1 MKLPS
6 LTTLFSLFTVLTRP
20 PYVLS
25 QTSNQV
31 AVSQKKQTSAF
42 FNNAFYLHALQSEL
56 ITDEQ
61 NSKVI
66 MTYNKYS
73 LKIKTIEE
81 RIINSKYF
89 WKAIEQGK
97 FTFDELAND
106 YDCFTNELALRAL
119 THNVISFKTLRHMR
133 SLDPVLGEIK
143 NSNTDPELT
152 ISIKLIQ
159 FDMQAY
165 KQLLRQKILEDSKTQ
180 KIHLSK
186 RDKQFLENASL
197 ISLEKLSDGSFD
209 FISAQKFDKKIPTV
223 YTAILESEA
232 FLRAKEKNQTI
243 ENTLISIYGNIVDM
257 VLAFYPENEFIIL
270 NQLQDIFIQDLF
282 YQGLEENLYT
292 WEHVRNYPKLF
303 ANHYIFKA
311 ICLDLQP
318 IDFFIEN
325 YDERQINS
333 SSSIKSSEETQND
346 KSTAMVTT
354 NEGTQSQEF
363 PLTILNSEKNIL
375 KYQTY
380 DESHYRKDL
389 LKNLDDIYDIT
400 NGYKLSDADREFLE
414 NLPLSTL
421 EELFRNNLSSFSAET
436 LEKIKCGQDDSQ
448 PAKPSIVPMVS
459 NTRINWASHFK
470 SHVNNPN
477 KKSTNEEEA
486 THSFTA

>member
-1 MKLPS
+1 
-6 LTTLFSLFTVLTRP
+6 
-20 PYVLS
+20 
-25 QTSNQV
+25 
-31 AVSQKKQTSAF
+31 
-42 FNNAFYLHALQSEL
+42 
-56 ITDEQ
+56 
-61 NSKVI
+61 
-66 MTYNKYS
+66 MTYNNYS

-133 SLDPVLGEIK
+133 NLDPVLGEIK
-143 NSNTDPELT
+143 NSNTDLELT

-186 RDKQFLENASL
+186 RDKQFLENTSL

-243 ENTLISIYGNIVDM
+243 ENTLISIYGN
-257 VLAFYPENEFIIL
+257 
-270 NQLQDIFIQDLF
+270 
-282 YQGLEENLYT
+282 
-292 WEHVRNYPKLF
+292 
-303 ANHYIFKA
+303 
-311 ICLDLQP
+311 
-318 IDFFIEN
+318 IEN

-477 KKSTNEEEA
+477 KKSTKEEEA